1 MTIQSDKNIAN
12 TYKTVRKWTVSKLK
26 QLESTTKQIELCE
39 FEWWYE
45 LEKAFI
51 YAGCKQI
58 CLSTGNDLA
67 TFRVSLTK

>member
-39 FEWWYE
+39 FEWWNE
-45 LEKAFI
+45 LQKPSVYTGF
-51 YAGCKQI
+51 KQI
-58 CLSTGNDLA
+58 CLSVGNDLA
-67 TFRVSLTK
+67 TFRVSLTE

>member
-1 MTIQSDKNIAN
+1 MQDRKIENSSKSDVCTEPILHHVTENG
-12 TYKTVRKWTVSKLK
+12 V
-26 QLESTTKQIELCE
+26 E